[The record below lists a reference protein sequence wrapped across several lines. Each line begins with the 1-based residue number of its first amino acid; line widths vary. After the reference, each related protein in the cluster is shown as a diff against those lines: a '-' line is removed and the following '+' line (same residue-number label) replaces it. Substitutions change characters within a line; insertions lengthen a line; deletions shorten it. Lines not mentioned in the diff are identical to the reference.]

1 MLSAAVVCAYAP
13 PTTLAAPSALA
24 TALQAELNALTA
36 ANPDFA
42 ITLGWKS
49 STEELALSSGV
60 VKGSLYPDGRADRPA
75 DPHDK
80 FLFGSGTK
88 PLTAAAV
95 LRLADAGALSLDDPV
110 SKHVDA
116 LLTAVNG
123 TTLAGLFGA
132 GAAAVTVGNLLAMQS
147 GLADFD
153 TPELDDQILS
163 SGEDF
168 PPVAIL
174 HAAASQSPPIHFAA
188 GTQTEY
194 SSTNYVLAGLVLLA
208 HDPTAHNDWTQL
220 HQHDLTFPPN
230 LRAKYANVSF
240 IADQPISSVA
250 TVAGASGM
258 IEGKLTPIWAQK
270 GGVLGFTCGNMAATA
285 LDVAN
290 FFYDLLVE
298 KSVVSEESLAAM
310 QQFNLLSYGWAKG
323 HVVYGSG
330 LMIESVAYTA
340 QLWRNSGAVL
350 RNSLTRAALPPQ
362 VLALASRLLEVGRVH
377 GPRCVSCCL
386 HLYSSSIWPTSTPPP
401 LQAAT
406 RTAS

>member
-1 MLSAAVVCAYAP
+1 MLATATALVSSYAP
-13 PTTLAAPSALA
+13 PATHAAPSALA
-24 TALQAELNALTA
+24 TALQAELDALTA
-36 ANPDFA
+36 ANPEFA

-49 STEELALSSGV
+49 SSENFALASGV
-60 VKGSLYPDGRADRPA
+60 VKGSLFPDGRADRPA

-95 LRLADAGALSLDDPV
+95 LRLADAGALSLDDKV
-110 SKHVDA
+110 ADHVDA

-132 GAAAVTVGNLLAMQS
+132 GAAAVTVGDLLAMQS

-163 SGEDF
+163 SGADF

-208 HDPTAHNDWTQL
+208 HDPTAHNDWTKL

-230 LRAKYANVSF
+230 LRHKYANVSF

-340 QLWRNSGAVL
+340 QFGAI
-350 RNSLTRAALPPQ
+350 
-362 VLALASRLLEVGRVH
+362 LAPFGAIL
-377 GPRCVSCCL
+377 
-386 HLYSSSIWPTSTPPP
+386 
-401 LQAAT
+401 
-406 RTAS
+406 